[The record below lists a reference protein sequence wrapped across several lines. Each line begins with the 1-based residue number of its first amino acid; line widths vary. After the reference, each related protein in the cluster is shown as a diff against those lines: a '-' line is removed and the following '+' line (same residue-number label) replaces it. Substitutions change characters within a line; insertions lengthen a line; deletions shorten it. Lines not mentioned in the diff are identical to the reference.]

1 MTTLYEE
8 MKLDLIDFRLKRDAI
23 RTKLLQTLIGE
34 LNTQEKNKVVI
45 DDAYVI
51 KTVKLFIKYN
61 SETISKSNDDETK
74 NRLQFENDFLETYLP
89 KMLTEDEVKFI
100 IEDVGL
106 NDLAL
111 GMKYFKQQYNGQYD
125 GKMVSE
131 LLKAAQQKV

>member
-1 MTTLYEE
+1 MTTLYKE
-8 MKLDLIDFRLKRDAI
+8 MKLDLIEFRRARDAN

-51 KTVKLFIKYN
+51 KTIKLFIKYN
-61 SETISKSNDDETK
+61 SETISKTDDVETK
-74 NRLQFENDFLETYLP
+74 NRLKLENEFLETYLP
-89 KMLTEDEVKFI
+89 KMLTEAEVKFI
-100 IEDVGL
+100 IEDTGL
-106 NDLAL
+106 NDLAI

-131 LLKAAQQKV
+131 LLKATQSK

>member
-1 MTTLYEE
+1 MTTLYKE
-8 MKLDLIDFRLKRDAI
+8 MKLDLIEFRLARDTN

-61 SETISKSNDDETK
+61 SETISKTNDVETK
-74 NRLQFENDFLETYLP
+74 NLLKLENEFLETYLP
-89 KMLTEDEVKFI
+89 KMLTEAEVKFI
-100 IEDVGL
+100 IEDKGL
-106 NDLAL
+106 NDLAF

-131 LLKAAQQKV
+131 LLKAAQSK

>member
-1 MTTLYEE
+1 
-8 MKLDLIDFRLKRDAI
+8 MKLDLIEFRLARDAT

-61 SETISKSNDDETK
+61 SETISKTDDVETQ
-74 NRLQFENDFLETYLP
+74 NRLKFENEFLETYLP
-89 KMLTEDEVKFI
+89 KMLTEAEVKFI
-100 IEDVGL
+100 IEDTGL
-106 NDLAL
+106 NDLAI

-131 LLKAAQQKV
+131 LLKAAQK